1 MNVSP
6 IESPVPTS
14 VAPELVNI
22 TGRRNKELVWAGIV
36 LGMGFGGLADGI
48 VLHQILGWHHLV
60 CYTLNCQPTSVA
72 QLLHENTQDGFFHL
86 GLWLLTL
93 AGVAMLF
100 RAARPVG
107 GLWRG
112 RVLAGSMLAGSGLFN
127 FWEGLL
133 NHQMLGIHHVLPGS
147 PHQFLW
153 DMLYLSNG
161 VLFFVAGMW
170 LARGGLTADASLP
183 IHEQ

>member
-6 IESPVPTS
+6 IESPAATS
-14 VAPELVNI
+14 MTPELVNI

-127 FWEGLL
+127 FFEGLL

>member
-86 GLWLLTL
+86 GLWLLMLT
-93 AGVAMLF
+93 GVAMLF

-127 FWEGLL
+127 FFEGLL
-133 NHQMLGIHHVLPGS
+133 NHQILGIHHVLPGS